1 MMRKPLSAFRN
12 GPLYICLV
20 FLLQSLAAA
29 AATPPAMAQGDVPSL
44 APMLEKV
51 LPGVVSIAVHGRL
64 PAEENP
70 LLSDPFFRRFFGVPE
85 QQQPQE
91 REFQA
96 AGSGVVVDPARGYVI
111 TNNHVVEKAD
121 EITVILS
128 DGRRLQATKV
138 GTDPATDVAVIRI
151 PADGLSG
158 LPLGDSDKLRV
169 GDYVVAV
176 GNPFGLEQTVTSGIV
191 SALGRTGLGIEGY
204 ESFIQT
210 DASINPGNSGGAL
223 VNLRGELVG
232 INSAIIGPS
241 GGNVG
246 IGFAIPINMARQVME
261 QLVAHGKVS
270 RGQLGVRI
278 QDLTPE
284 LAKALQI
291 DVREGALVAT
301 VIAKSPAED
310 AGLQA
315 GDVITAVNSQRVRNA
330 ADLRNRIGLLPVGS
344 QVQLDTLRK
353 GASRRVVAR
362 LAEAVP
368 EKLAVP
374 EKVAA
379 LAGVTLGAIE
389 PGSPLYGHAEG
400 AVILDVKAG
409 SRAARAGL
417 RAGDAIVGVNQQP
430 VKSPEDVIRIASEA
444 DGELLLQVVR
454 DGSALFIVIA

>member
-1 MMRKPLSAFRN
+1 MTSKPKSALRVVM
-12 GPLYICLV
+12 PYIFMA
-20 FLLQSLAAA
+20 FLLPPLAA
-29 AATPPAMAQGDVPSL
+29 AATPPPAAQGEMPSL

-51 LPGVVSIAVHGRL
+51 LPGVVSIAVHGHL
-64 PAEENP
+64 PAEQNP
-70 LLSDPFFRRFFGVPE
+70 LLSDPFFRHFFGIPE

-96 AGSGVVVDPARGYVI
+96 AGSGVVVDAARGYVI

-121 EITVILS
+121 EITVTLS
-128 DGRRLQATKV
+128 DGRHLKATKV
-138 GTDPATDVAVIRI
+138 GTDPATDVAVVKI
-151 PADGLSG
+151 PSDGLTG
-158 LPLGDSDKLRV
+158 LPLGDSDTLRV

-191 SALGRTGLGIEGY
+191 SALGRSGLGIEGY
-204 ESFIQT
+204 ENFIQT

-278 QDLTPE
+278 QDLTPD
-284 LAKALQI
+284 LARALGI

-301 VIAKSPAED
+301 VLAGSPAQD
-310 AGLQA
+310 AGLEA
-315 GDVITAVNSQRVRNA
+315 GDVITAVNGQKVRNA
-330 ADLRNRIGLLPVGS
+330 SDLRNKIGLLPVGS
-344 QVQLDTLRK
+344 EVRLDLIHK
-353 GASRRVVAR
+353 GGPRQAVAR
-362 LAEAVP
+362 LAEPVP
-368 EKLAVP
+368 EKIEVP
-374 EKVAA
+374 DKIAA

-389 PGSPLYGHAEG
+389 PGSPLYGRAEG
-400 AVILDVKAG
+400 AVVLEVKPG

-417 RAGDAIVGVNQQP
+417 RPGDAIIGVNQQP
-430 VKSPEDVIRIASEA
+430 VKSPEEVVQIASDTE
-444 DGELLLQVVR
+444 GQLLLQVVR
-454 DGSALFIVIA
+454 DGSALFIVVG

>member
-1 MMRKPLSAFRN
+1 MRAIPKLIVIFV
-12 GPLYICLV
+12 LV
-20 FLLQSLAAA
+20 LGVLKVPFAVAG
-29 AATPPAMAQGDVPSL
+29 TPPASTQGELPSL

-51 LPGVVSIAVHGRL
+51 LPGVVSIAVRGHV
-64 PAEENP
+64 PAEQNP
-70 LLSDPFFRRFFGVPE
+70 LLSDPFFRRFFGLQE

-96 AGSGVVVDPARGYVI
+96 AGSGVIVDPARGYVI

-128 DGRRLQATKV
+128 DGRRLKAKKV
-138 GTDPATDVAVIRI
+138 GTDPATDVAVVRI
-151 PADGLSG
+151 PAEGLTG
-158 LPLGDSDKLRV
+158 LLLGDSDKLRV

-191 SALGRTGLGIEGY
+191 SALSRTGLGIEGY

-223 VNLRGELVG
+223 VDLRGELVG
-232 INSAIIGPS
+232 INSAILGPS
-241 GGNVG
+241 GGSVG

-284 LAKALQI
+284 LASALKI
-291 DVREGALVAT
+291 DTRAGAL
-301 VIAKSPAED
+301 IANVTPKSPAEK
-310 AGLQA
+310 AGLEA
-315 GDVITAVNSQRVRNA
+315 GDVITAVNGKPIRNS
-330 ADLRNRIGLLPVGS
+330 ADLRNKVGLLPIGTEL
-344 QVQLDTLRK
+344 QLDVIHK
-353 GASRRVVAR
+353 GTVKHLTAR

-368 EKLAVP
+368 EKLEVP
-374 EKVAA
+374 AEVTG

-389 PGSPLYGHAEG
+389 PGSPLYGRAEG
-400 AVILDVKAG
+400 AVILDVKKG
-409 SRAARAGL
+409 SHAAMAGL
-417 RAGDAIVGVNQQP
+417 QPGDVIVGVDQEP
-430 VKSPEDVIRIASEA
+430 VQSPRDVIRIASKA
-444 DGELLLQVVR
+444 KGRLLLQIVR
-454 DGSALFIVIA
+454 NGSGLFIVIG

>member
-1 MMRKPLSAFRN
+1 MRSKPLSALRVVT
-12 GPLYICLV
+12 PYIFMV
-20 FLLQSLAAA
+20 FVVLPLAAA
-29 AATPPAMAQGDVPSL
+29 AATPPATVQGELPSL

-51 LPGVVSIAVHGRL
+51 LPGVVSIAVHGRM
-64 PAEENP
+64 PAEQNP
-70 LLSDPFFRRFFGVPE
+70 LLSDPFFRRFFGMPE
-85 QQQPQE
+85 QQQPQQ

-96 AGSGVVVDPARGYVI
+96 AGSGVVVDPDRGYVI
-111 TNNHVVEKAD
+111 TNNHVVERAD

-128 DGRRLQATKV
+128 DGRRLKATKV
-138 GTDPATDVAVIRI
+138 GTDPATDVAVVRI
-151 PADGLSG
+151 PSEGLSG

-204 ESFIQT
+204 ENFIQT

-246 IGFAIPINMARQVME
+246 IGFAIPINMARQVMD

-284 LAKALQI
+284 LAKALRI

-301 VIAKSPAED
+301 VIAKSPAEG
-310 AGLQA
+310 AGLVA
-315 GDVITAVNSQRVRNA
+315 GDVITAVNGQKVRNA
-330 ADLRNRIGLLPVGS
+330 ADLRNRIGLLPAGS
-344 QVQLDTLRK
+344 EVQLDTIHNGKPRQ
-353 GASRRVVAR
+353 VVAR
-362 LAEAVP
+362 LIEAVP
-368 EKLAVP
+368 EKLEVP
-374 EKVAA
+374 DKIPS
-379 LAGVTLGAIE
+379 LAGVTLGQIE
-389 PGSPLYGHAEG
+389 PGSPLYGRAEG
-400 AVILDVKAG
+400 AIVLEVKPG
-409 SRAARAGL
+409 SNAAQAGL
-417 RAGDAIVGVNQQP
+417 RAGDAIVGVNQEP
-430 VKSPEDVIRIASEA
+430 VSSPEDVVRIASDTE
-444 DGELLLQVVR
+444 GQLLLQIVR
-454 DGSALFIVIA
+454 DGSALFIVIG

>member
-1 MMRKPLSAFRN
+1 
-12 GPLYICLV
+12 
-20 FLLQSLAAA
+20 
-29 AATPPAMAQGDVPSL
+29 MAQGDVPSL